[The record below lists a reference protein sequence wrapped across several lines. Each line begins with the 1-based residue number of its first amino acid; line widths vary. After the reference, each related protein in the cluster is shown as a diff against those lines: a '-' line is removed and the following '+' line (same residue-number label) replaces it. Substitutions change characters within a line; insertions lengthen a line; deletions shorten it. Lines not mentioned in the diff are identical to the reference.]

1 VSSVS
6 PLARKRVVLVEDH
19 PNLRERIAGLL
30 AQTCDVVG
38 IATDGQSALT
48 AIALLKPDVV
58 VLDISLVDM
67 SGLEVGALV
76 RQQAGSPRLV
86 FYSAA
91 DDVELKQ
98 AVEDLGR
105 STFVLKGLVNELVAA
120 VKG

>member
-6 PLARKRVVLVEDH
+6 LARTRVILVEDH
-19 PNLRERIAGLL
+19 PNLRERIATLL

-48 AIALLKPDVV
+48 AITLLKPDVV

-76 RQQAGSPRLV
+76 RRQESSPRLV

-91 DDVELKQ
+91 DDEELRQ
-98 AVEDLGR
+98 AVEALGR
-105 STFVLKGLVNELVAA
+105 SAFVLKGLVNELVAA